1 MDSPLQKKEGRLS
14 FVYNEGPIIGY
25 LLLDEALEAFPA
37 VVSKVAGPVALPT
50 ELGVHNYDLTFDKS
64 P

>member
-14 FVYNEGPIIGY
+14 FIYNEGPIIGY

-37 VVSKVAGPVALPT
+37 VVSKVAGQVALPT